1 MSNYIERMVTEATQL
16 QTKLY
21 SLDVFLANPKPDSVF
36 TEEWDLLKE
45 QQFHMAEY
53 NRVLE
58 KRIELAKSK
67 EGDNVVQ

>member
-1 MSNYIERMVTEATQL
+1 MSNYIERMITEATQL
-16 QTKLY
+16 QAKLY
-21 SLDVFLANPKPDSVF
+21 SLDVFLANPKPDTVL

-67 EGDNVVQ
+67 EGDNVIQ